1 MELNCSLE
9 SLNAVY
15 SLLHRKKISF
25 VPLLCVNNFHWN
37 PLLFN
42 NKKKLYK
49 HLSEVLAKWKKN
61 TYVFSH
67 NRL

>member
-25 VPLLCVNNFHWN
+25 VLLVCVNNFH
-37 PLLFN
+37 
-42 NKKKLYK
+42 
-49 HLSEVLAKWKKN
+49 
-61 TYVFSH
+61 
-67 NRL
+67 